1 MMTNSNDAWRM
12 RERRGWP
19 LAAMKVCPWAL
30 GAVLL
35 VSAEA
40 RGEDPPPVAPTIPV
54 PVAPPPTA
62 TTPVTPTPTAPVA
75 GPVAA
80 PVAPIVAAP
89 IAVPVATPPGK
100 TETGTSAAE
109 SAATSLPT
117 DHEVVIGAYGVGYS
131 GILNVLLPQAVPVG
145 RGDQAGMVPNDKLNL
160 QNIQIP
166 MLGMRKWLSKRY
178 GFEAALGVT
187 LTGGSRT
194 AELGKVTA
202 NLAKSTVFGLSGGIG
217 VPVMVADTRHM
228 AFLLV
233 PNMNF
238 GFVSSN
244 VSAEFAENPPPAAK
258 LRGFS
263 FDAGIR
269 AGAEMHFGF
278 IGLPRLTM
286 QAGVGLS
293 FYVKWAGASVS
304 NQSLSDTFVGIGAAS
319 NGEPWDIFS
328 SVADL
333 SARYYF

>member
-1 MMTNSNDAWRM
+1 MMTNSSDAWRM

-19 LAAMKVCPWAL
+19 LPAMKVCPWAL

-54 PVAPPPTA
+54 PVAPPPAA
-62 TTPVTPTPTAPVA
+62 TTPPTAP
-75 GPVAA
+75 AA
-80 PVAPIVAAP
+80 TPVAPMVAAP
-89 IAVPVATPPGK
+89 IAVPTTTPGK
-100 TETGTSAAE
+100 TEAPTSAAE

-131 GILNVLLPQAVPVG
+131 GILNVPLPQAVPVG

-160 QNIQIP
+160 QNVQIP

-187 LTGGSRT
+187 LTGGSRS
-194 AELGKVTA
+194 AEYGNVTA
-202 NLAKSTVFGLSGGIG
+202 NLAKSTIFGLSGGIG

-293 FYVKWAGASVS
+293 VYVKWAGASVS